1 MMESFGG
8 VRPCASCARREP
20 EETERQETR
29 ACVCVERTKKSSV
42 RPHGESILGR
52 ISLKGSRTNTWSE
65 SC

>member
-1 MMESFGG
+1 MLHVQGENLKKLKD
-8 VRPCASCARREP
+8 RRQG
-20 EETERQETR
+20 R
-29 ACVCVERTKKSSV
+29 VCVERTKKSSV